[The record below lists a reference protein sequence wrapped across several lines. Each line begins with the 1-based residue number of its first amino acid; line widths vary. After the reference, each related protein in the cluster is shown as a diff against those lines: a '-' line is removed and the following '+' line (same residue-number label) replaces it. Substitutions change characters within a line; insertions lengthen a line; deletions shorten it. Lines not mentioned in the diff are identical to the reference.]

1 MKRAKKIPSLPDQ
14 KLGAAAIGQTVLRD
28 FGVDGIVSGTVSAFR
43 KEGVD
48 EIYAIQYEDG
58 DVEEIG
64 PAEYTLGYEQWLR
77 QTGWAPDDVT
87 LTTDTKTPARKRKTT
102 LSKKAIERLAEVI
115 DLTAAST
122 IAGKHLKSMSAS
134 SKRAVI
140 ETAEKAHKKLENKN
154 VKAAVLEVQYAALCE
169 AAFVE
174 HLKRKVTPAKQM
186 QHYRR
191 QTLME
196 EQALLAK
203 LKKGDWIFASDD
215 MSPGMNSEG
224 GYGCIVS
231 LTYKEQCVAYEDGD
245 VEPILQSVDVHWLI
259 CNRVERHVKLER
271 LTVVSISS
279 PCIVV
284 PYLYVMKFMPYVCP
298 GTHAL
303 QGRAAHLTS

>member
-1 MKRAKKIPSLPDQ
+1 VKRAKKIPSLPDQ

-64 PAEYTLGYEQWLR
+64 PAEYTVGYEQWLR

-259 CNRVERHVKLER
+259 CNRLERHVKLER